1 MTDPSE
7 PPFQLTRDTI
17 MSGVMRR
24 DAVTGGMRVLT
35 DDELAASRASMLAGR
50 KPGDPVWVFG
60 YGSLIWNPAFHFVE
74 QRSGRIVGRHRQFC
88 LWTHLGRG
96 SPEQPGLTL
105 ALEPGGSCTGVAFR
119 IAAGEVASELEI
131 VWRRE
136 MLSDA
141 YAPRWVRVLTAE
153 GPVSAVAFTMNHSH
167 PRYAGRLDEETV
179 ARVLASASGRLGRC
193 ADYLFRTI
201 EALDALNLSDR
212 RLHALADKGR
222 QLGCR
227 EEGGIATVAPL
238 AAGLKG

>member
-1 MTDPSE
+1 MTDPIE

-17 MSGVMRR
+17 MSGVMRV
-24 DAVTGGMRVLT
+24 AAINGGMRILT
-35 DDELAASRASMLAGR
+35 DEELAASRAAMLAGR
-50 KPGDPVWVFG
+50 AADEPVWVFG

-74 QRSGRIVGRHRQFC
+74 QRPGRVIGRHRQFC

-105 ALEPGGSCTGVAFR
+105 ALEPGGSCTGMAFR
-119 IAAGEVASELEI
+119 IAADVVATELEV

-141 YAPRWVRVLTAE
+141 YAPRWVRVETAE
-153 GPVSAVAFTMNHSH
+153 GPVTAVAFTMNHRH
-167 PRYAGRLDEETV
+167 PRYAGRLDDDTV

-212 RLHALADKGR
+212 RLHALAAKVR
-222 QLGCR
+222 QLGCC

-238 AAGLKG
+238 AAGLKS